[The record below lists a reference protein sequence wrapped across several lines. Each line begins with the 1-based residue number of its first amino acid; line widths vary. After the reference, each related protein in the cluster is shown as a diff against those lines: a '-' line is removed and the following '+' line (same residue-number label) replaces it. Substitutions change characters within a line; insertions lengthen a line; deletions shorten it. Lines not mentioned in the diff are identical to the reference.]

1 MTLVDLRCEGS
12 LHGRLD
18 PDKLVLD
25 VKCRSCSSKLK
36 REVHHRWRLQ
46 DLADLVRRGEVA
58 GIVGPS
64 DPQFVHWRV
73 TGSS

>member
-12 LHGRLD
+12 LHGRFD
-18 PDKLVLD
+18 PDRMLID

-36 REVHHRWRLQ
+36 KEVHHRWRLV
-46 DLADLVRRGEVA
+46 DLAEQVKRGELA
-58 GIVGPS
+58 GVCGPE

-73 TGSS
+73 TGG